1 MLHILPYRTQ
11 GLLSHSPRQGIIKE
25 KGQDH
30 KWALHEGSPHPD
42 ALQVIYD
49 ELIHVYCIS
58 EIFLMK
64 EPMEMKVKQMLYSK
78 G

>member
-1 MLHILPYRTQ
+1 MLHILPNRVQ

-30 KWALHEGSPHPD
+30 KWTLHEGSPHPD

-49 ELIHVYCIS
+49 ELIHDV
-58 EIFLMK
+58 
-64 EPMEMKVKQMLYSK
+64 
-78 G
+78 